1 MNSILFSLGPINVYW
16 YSVLIIIAIII
27 GLSLAYRETDRV
39 GGIGK
44 SFMIDLTFYLII
56 FGILGA
62 RLYYVIFNFDM
73 FKDDL
78 TSIFKI
84 WEGGLAIYGA
94 IIASIIVIILCCI
107 KRNKSILKTMD
118 ILVPSLILGQAIG
131 RWGNF
136 FNQEAYGSVTTYEF
150 LKSLH
155 LPDFIINGMN
165 IGGIYYQPTFLYES
179 LWDSRVEKALIPSK
193 LPTA

>member
-78 TSIFKI
+78 TSIFKNWKQLRI
-84 WEGGLAIYGA
+84 
-94 IIASIIVIILCCI
+94 
-107 KRNKSILKTMD
+107 T
-118 ILVPSLILGQAIG
+118 
-131 RWGNF
+131 
-136 FNQEAYGSVTTYEF
+136 
-150 LKSLH
+150 
-155 LPDFIINGMN
+155 PD
-165 IGGIYYQPTFLYES
+165 TH
-179 LWDSRVEKALIPSK
+179 KC
-193 LPTA
+193 